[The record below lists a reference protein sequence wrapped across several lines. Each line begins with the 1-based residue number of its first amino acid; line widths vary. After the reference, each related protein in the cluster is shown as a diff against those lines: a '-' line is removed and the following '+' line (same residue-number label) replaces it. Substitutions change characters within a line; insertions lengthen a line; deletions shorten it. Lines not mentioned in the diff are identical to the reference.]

1 MSVLKIVAAI
11 VIQLAAV
18 GVAQAAAPCDKRC
31 LLGIAGEYLDS
42 LTANDRAGAPFA
54 ADLRSTENGVATA
67 PGQGVWTTAKMWSYR
82 HTFVDPVTGGIGV
95 FGVVAEDGDQKA
107 LISVRLKVVDRRI
120 TESELMVSRKGD
132 FSLFGTGATDA
143 KPSFRQTVAPEERST
158 RAELAA
164 IARAYFTGI
173 TRADPSGVPF
183 HPDCNR
189 TENGVQTTNNPPRM
203 MFSCAEGLR
212 RFAYMQHFRDTRIPV
227 IDTEHGLV
235 WAITVFDMPVL
246 KRTSTI
252 RGKPYEISPELQR
265 LPRSLMLYEL
275 FKVEGGRIREIEA
288 LMRDGPLGAS
298 NGWPGDG
305 Q

>member
-1 MSVLKIVAAI
+1 MTVMKIVAAMAL
-11 VIQLAAV
+11 QLA
-18 GVAQAAAPCDKRC
+18 VAGAARAAAPCDKSC
-31 LLGIAGEYLDS
+31 LLGIAGDYLDS
-42 LTANDRAGAPFA
+42 LTADDPGGAPFA
-54 ADLRSTENGVATA
+54 AGLRSTENGVASA

-95 FGVVAEDGDQKA
+95 FGVVSEDSDQKA
-107 LISVRLKVVDRRI
+107 LIAVRLKVVDRRI

-132 FSLFGTGATDA
+132 FSLFGTGTTDA
-143 KPSFRQTVAPEERST
+143 KPSFRQTAGEERST

-173 TRADPSGVPF
+173 TRGDPSGVPF

-212 RFAYMQHFRDTRIPV
+212 RFAYMQRFRDTRMPV
-227 IDTEHGLV
+227 IDPEHGLV
-235 WAITVFDMPVL
+235 WAITAFDMPVL

-265 LPRSLMLYEL
+265 LPRTLFLYEL

-288 LMRDGPLGAS
+288 MMRDAPLGAS
-298 NGWPGDG
+298 MGWPGDG
-305 Q
+305 K